1 MRVRDNCCGQGI
13 LSSRQIPSSQL
24 QQLGIIFCT
33 RSYWDGLRIKGINI
47 PPFIGDGQDSQL
59 FTDFLLHFDFLFDI
73 IIEQV
78 FYMQM

>member
-13 LSSRQIPSSQL
+13 LSSKQIPSSQL

-33 RSYWDGLRIKGINI
+33 RSIWDGLRIKGINI
-47 PPFIGDGQDSQL
+47 PPFVGDGQGSQL
-59 FTDFLLHFDFLFDI
+59 FTELLLHFYFPFDI

-78 FYMQM
+78 FYKQI